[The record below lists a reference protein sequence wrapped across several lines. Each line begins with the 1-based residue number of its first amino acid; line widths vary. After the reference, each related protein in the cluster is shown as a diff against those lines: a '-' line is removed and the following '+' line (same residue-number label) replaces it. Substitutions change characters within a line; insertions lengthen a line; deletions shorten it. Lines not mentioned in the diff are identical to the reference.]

1 MAIKKTTYD
10 RDTDYQKK
18 INDAVAAGNY
28 TAAAK
33 YEQARNAKIQG
44 EALNYAQTNKY
55 SSYLPKEY
63 NGVEYDS
70 GTDYMKK
77 IYQAFGKGD
86 YTAASQYERQR
97 NAKIDGE
104 GLPNAKTNYTYTP
117 QYDTQINELFN
128 KLLNRESFSYDT
140 ETDPLYKLYREQY
153 INQGRLAMQDT
164 MGQAAAL
171 TGGYGSSYSQAVGQ
185 QQYDAYLQKLNG
197 VVPELYQLAYS
208 RYQDEGDELKD
219 QYNMYMAKD
228 AQDYDRARIN
238 YAQLQSQMNAAADQ
252 VKAILEVGGSPSAD
266 LVLRSGLSDE
276 YVQTLKNYY
285 AQLAAQTAAQTAAR
299 SGGSSGGGSSGGGGG
314 SSRTYPSDKDYKVN
328 KDGSVSVKKLRQLS
342 YQPDEG
348 IFTWNGN
355 KYNSL
360 NSLVDAWNKNSSLTD
375 DDINVL
381 KRKLKSQTN
390 ISL

>member
-44 EALNYAQTNKY
+44 EALNYAQTNNY

-86 YTAASQYERQR
+86 YTAASQYEQQR
-97 NAKIDGE
+97 NAKIDGD

-228 AQDYDRARIN
+228 AQDYDRAQIN
-238 YAQLQSQMNAAADQ
+238 YAQLQSQMNSAADQ

-285 AQLAAQTAAQTAAR
+285 AQLAAQAAAQSA
-299 SGGSSGGGSSGGGGG
+299 SGGGN
-314 SSRTYPSDKDYKVN
+314 RYPSGKDFKVN
-328 KDGSVSVKKLRQLS
+328 KDGSISVKEVRLLNFD
-342 YQPDEG
+342 PDEG
-348 IFTWNGN
+348 IFTWNGEN
-355 KYNSL
+355 YNSL

>member
-128 KLLNRESFSYDT
+128 KLLNRESFSYDA

-185 QQYDAYLQKLNG
+185 QQYDAYLQKLND

-228 AQDYDRARIN
+228 AQDYDRAQIN

-285 AQLAAQTAAQTAAR
+285 AQLAAQTAAR
-299 SGGSSGGGSSGGGGG
+299 SGGSSGGGGG

-328 KDGSVSVKKLRQLS
+328 KDGSISVKKVRQLS

-348 IFTWNGN
+348 IFTWNGK
-355 KYNSL
+355 KYDSVK
-360 NSLVDAWNKNSSLTD
+360 SLVNAWNNTNLTD
-375 DDINVL
+375 DDAEIL
-381 KRKLKSQTN
+381 KRKLYSQAG
-390 ISL
+390 IRL

>member
-185 QQYDAYLQKLNG
+185 QQYDAYLQKLNS

-228 AQDYDRARIN
+228 AQDYDRAQIN

-299 SGGSSGGGSSGGGGG
+299 SGGSSGGSSGGGGG

-328 KDGSVSVKKLRQLS
+328 KDGSISVKKVRQLS

-348 IFTWNGN
+348 IFTWNGK
-355 KYNSL
+355 KYDSVK
-360 NSLVDAWNKNSSLTD
+360 SLVNAWNNTNLTD
-375 DDINVL
+375 DDAEIL
-381 KRKLKSQTN
+381 KRKLYSQAG
-390 ISL
+390 IRL

>member
-228 AQDYDRARIN
+228 AQDYDRAQIN
-238 YAQLQSQMNAAADQ
+238 YAQLQSQMNASADQ

-285 AQLAAQTAAQTAAR
+285 AQLAAQTAAR
-299 SGGSSGGGSSGGGGG
+299 SGGSSGGGGG

-328 KDGSVSVKKLRQLS
+328 KDGSISVKKVRQLS

-348 IFTWNGN
+348 IFTWNGK
-355 KYNSL
+355 KYDSVK
-360 NSLVDAWNKNSSLTD
+360 SLVNAWNNTNLTD
-375 DDINVL
+375 DDAEIL
-381 KRKLKSQTN
+381 KRKLYSQAG
-390 ISL
+390 IRL

>member
-185 QQYDAYLQKLNG
+185 QQYDAYLQKLNS
-197 VVPELYQLAYS
+197 VVPELYELAYS

-285 AQLAAQTAAQTAAR
+285 AQLAAQTAAR
-299 SGGSSGGGSSGGGGG
+299 SGGSSGGGGG

-328 KDGSVSVKKLRQLS
+328 KDGSISVKKVRQLS

-348 IFTWNGN
+348 IFTWNGK
-355 KYNSL
+355 KYDSVK
-360 NSLVDAWNKNSSLTD
+360 SLVNAWNNTNLTD
-375 DDINVL
+375 DDAEIL
-381 KRKLKSQTN
+381 KRKLYSQAG

>member
-185 QQYDAYLQKLNG
+185 QQYDAYLQKLND

-228 AQDYDRARIN
+228 AQDYDRAQIN

-285 AQLAAQTAAQTAAR
+285 AQLAAQTAAR
-299 SGGSSGGGSSGGGGG
+299 SGGSSGGGGG

-328 KDGSVSVKKLRQLS
+328 KDGSISVKKVRQLS

-348 IFTWNGN
+348 IFTWNGK
-355 KYNSL
+355 KYDSVK
-360 NSLVDAWNKNSSLTD
+360 SLVNAWNNTNLTD
-375 DDINVL
+375 DDAEIL
-381 KRKLKSQTN
+381 KRKLYSQAG
-390 ISL
+390 IRL

>member
-197 VVPELYQLAYS
+197 VVPELYRLAYS

-228 AQDYDRARIN
+228 AQDYDRAQIN

-285 AQLAAQTAAQTAAR
+285 AQLAAQTAAR
-299 SGGSSGGGSSGGGGG
+299 SGGSSGGGGG

-328 KDGSVSVKKLRQLS
+328 KDGSISVKKVRQLS

-348 IFTWNGN
+348 IFTWNGK
-355 KYNSL
+355 KYDSVK
-360 NSLVDAWNKNSSLTD
+360 SLVNAWNNTNLTD
-375 DDINVL
+375 DDAEIL
-381 KRKLKSQTN
+381 KRKLYSQAG
-390 ISL
+390 IRL

>member
-44 EALNYAQTNKY
+44 EALNYAQTNNY

-86 YTAASQYERQR
+86 YTAASQYEQQR

-228 AQDYDRARIN
+228 AQDYDRAQIN
-238 YAQLQSQMNAAADQ
+238 YAQLQSQMNSAADQ

-285 AQLAAQTAAQTAAR
+285 AQLAAQAAAQTAAR
-299 SGGSSGGGSSGGGGG
+299 SGGSGGGGN
-314 SSRTYPSDKDYKVN
+314 RYPSGKDFKVN
-328 KDGSVSVKKLRQLS
+328 KDGSISVKKVRQLNFD
-342 YQPDEG
+342 PDEG
-348 IFTWNGN
+348 IFTWNGEN
-355 KYNSL
+355 YNSL

-381 KRKLKSQTN
+381 KRKLKSQAN

>member
-185 QQYDAYLQKLNG
+185 QQYDAYLQKLND
-197 VVPELYQLAYS
+197 VVPELYELAYS

-238 YAQLQSQMNAAADQ
+238 YEQLQSQMNAAADQ

-285 AQLAAQTAAQTAAR
+285 AQLAAQTAAR
-299 SGGSSGGGSSGGGGG
+299 SGDDDG
-314 SSRTYPSDKDYKVN
+314 SSRSVYPSDKDYRVDSNGDIK
-328 KDGSVSVKKLRQLS
+328 VKKVRQLS

-355 KYNSL
+355 QYTSVD
-360 NSLVDAWNKNSSLTD
+360 SLVDAWSNSSELTND
-375 DDINVL
+375 DLQVL
-381 KRKLKSQTN
+381 ERKLRSQGLKVQHGGKSG
-390 ISL
+390 SF

>member
-104 GLPNAKTNYTYTP
+104 GLPNTKTNYTYTP

-153 INQGRLAMQDT
+153 INKGRLAMQDT

-185 QQYDAYLQKLNG
+185 QQYDAYLQKLNS

-238 YAQLQSQMNAAADQ
+238 YEQLQSQMNAAADQ
-252 VKAILEVGGSPSAD
+252 VKAILEGGGSPSAD

-285 AQLAAQTAAQTAAR
+285 AQLAAQTAAR
-299 SGGSSGGGSSGGGGG
+299 SGGSSGGGGG
-314 SSRTYPSDKDYKVN
+314 SSRTYQSDKDYKVN
-328 KDGSVSVKKLRQLS
+328 KDGSISVKKVRQLS

-348 IFTWNGN
+348 IFTWNGK
-355 KYNSL
+355 KYDSVK
-360 NSLVDAWNKNSSLTD
+360 SLVNAWNNTNLTD
-375 DDINVL
+375 DDAEIL
-381 KRKLKSQTN
+381 KRKLYSQAG

>member
-128 KLLNRESFSYDT
+128 KLLNRESFSYDA

-185 QQYDAYLQKLNG
+185 QQYDAYLQKLND

-228 AQDYDRARIN
+228 AQDYDRAQIN

-285 AQLAAQTAAQTAAR
+285 AQLAAQTAAR
-299 SGGSSGGGSSGGGGG
+299 SGGSSGGGGG

-348 IFTWNGN
+348 IFTWNGK
-355 KYNSL
+355 KYDSL

>member
-128 KLLNRESFSYDT
+128 KLLNRESFSYDA
-140 ETDPLYKLYREQY
+140 EIDPLYKLYREQY

-185 QQYDAYLQKLNG
+185 QQYDAYLQKLND

-228 AQDYDRARIN
+228 AQDYDRAQIN

-285 AQLAAQTAAQTAAR
+285 AQLAAQTAAR
-299 SGGSSGGGSSGGGGG
+299 SGGSSGGGGG

-348 IFTWNGN
+348 IFTWNGK
-355 KYNSL
+355 KYDSL

>member
-44 EALNYAQTNKY
+44 EALNYAQTNNY

-86 YTAASQYERQR
+86 YTAASQYEQQR
-97 NAKIDGE
+97 NAKIDGD

-228 AQDYDRARIN
+228 AQDYDRAQIN
-238 YAQLQSQMNAAADQ
+238 YAQLQSQMNSAADQ

-285 AQLAAQTAAQTAAR
+285 AQLAAQAAAQSA
-299 SGGSSGGGSSGGGGG
+299 GGGGN
-314 SSRTYPSDKDYKVN
+314 RYPSGKDFKVN
-328 KDGSVSVKKLRQLS
+328 KDGSISVKEVRQLNFD
-342 YQPDEG
+342 PDEG
-348 IFTWNGN
+348 IFTWNDN

-360 NSLVDAWNKNSSLTD
+360 NSLVDAWNKDSSLTD

-381 KRKLKSQTN
+381 KRKLKSQAN

>member
-128 KLLNRESFSYDT
+128 KLLNRESFSYDA

-197 VVPELYQLAYS
+197 VVPELYRLAYS

-238 YAQLQSQMNAAADQ
+238 YEQLQSQMNAAADQ

-285 AQLAAQTAAQTAAR
+285 AQLAAQTASR
-299 SGGSSGGGSSGGGGG
+299 SGGSSGGGGG

-328 KDGSVSVKKLRQLS
+328 KDGSISVKKVRQLS

-348 IFTWNGN
+348 IFTWNGK
-355 KYNSL
+355 KYDSVK
-360 NSLVDAWNKNSSLTD
+360 SLVNAWNNTNLTD
-375 DDINVL
+375 DDAEIL
-381 KRKLKSQTN
+381 KRKLYSQAG
-390 ISL
+390 IRL

>member
-128 KLLNRESFSYDT
+128 KLLNRESFSYDA

-228 AQDYDRARIN
+228 AQDYDRAQIN

-285 AQLAAQTAAQTAAR
+285 AQLAAQTAAR
-299 SGGSSGGGSSGGGGG
+299 SGGSSGGGGG

-328 KDGSVSVKKLRQLS
+328 KDGSISVKKVRQLS

-348 IFTWNGN
+348 IFTWNGK
-355 KYNSL
+355 KYDSVK
-360 NSLVDAWNKNSSLTD
+360 SLVNAWNNTNLTD
-375 DDINVL
+375 DDAEIL
-381 KRKLKSQTN
+381 KRKLYSQAG
-390 ISL
+390 IRL

>member
-185 QQYDAYLQKLNG
+185 QQYDAYLQKLND

-228 AQDYDRARIN
+228 AQDYDRAQIN

-285 AQLAAQTAAQTAAR
+285 AQLAAQTEAR
-299 SGGSSGGGSSGGGGG
+299 SGGSSGGGGG

-328 KDGSVSVKKLRQLS
+328 KDGSISVKKVRQLS

-348 IFTWNGN
+348 IFTWNGK
-355 KYNSL
+355 KYDSVK
-360 NSLVDAWNKNSSLTD
+360 SLVNAWNNTNLTD
-375 DDINVL
+375 DDAEIL
-381 KRKLKSQTN
+381 KRKLYSQAG
-390 ISL
+390 IRL

>member
-128 KLLNRESFSYDT
+128 KLLNRESFSYDA

-185 QQYDAYLQKLNG
+185 QQYDAYLQKLND

-228 AQDYDRARIN
+228 AQDYDRAQIN

-285 AQLAAQTAAQTAAR
+285 AQLAAQTAAR
-299 SGGSSGGGSSGGGGG
+299 SGGSSGGGGG

-348 IFTWNGN
+348 IFTWNGK
-355 KYNSL
+355 KYDSVK
-360 NSLVDAWNKNSSLTD
+360 SLVNAWNNTNLTD
-375 DDINVL
+375 DDAEIL
-381 KRKLKSQTN
+381 KRKLYSQAG
-390 ISL
+390 IRL

>member
-185 QQYDAYLQKLNG
+185 QQYDAYLQKLND
-197 VVPELYQLAYS
+197 VVPELYELAYS

-285 AQLAAQTAAQTAAR
+285 AQLAAQTAAR
-299 SGGSSGGGSSGGGGG
+299 SGDDDG
-314 SSRTYPSDKDYKVN
+314 SSRSVYPSDKDYRVDSNGDIK
-328 KDGSVSVKKLRQLS
+328 VKKVRQLS

>member
-86 YTAASQYERQR
+86 YAAASQYERQR

-104 GLPNAKTNYTYTP
+104 RLPNAKTNYTYTP

-185 QQYDAYLQKLNG
+185 QQYDAYLQKLND
-197 VVPELYQLAYS
+197 VVPELYELAYL

-228 AQDYDRARIN
+228 AQDYDRAQIN

-285 AQLAAQTAAQTAAR
+285 AQLAAQTAAR
-299 SGGSSGGGSSGGGGG
+299 SGDDDG
-314 SSRTYPSDKDYKVN
+314 SSRSVYPSDKDYRVDSNGDIK
-328 KDGSVSVKKLRQLS
+328 VKKLRQLS

>member
-44 EALNYAQTNKY
+44 EALNYAQTNNY

-86 YTAASQYERQR
+86 YTAASQYEQQR
-97 NAKIDGE
+97 NAKIDGD

-228 AQDYDRARIN
+228 AQDYDRAQIN
-238 YAQLQSQMNAAADQ
+238 YAQLQSQMNSAADQ

-285 AQLAAQTAAQTAAR
+285 AQLAAQAAAQTAAR
-299 SGGSSGGGSSGGGGG
+299 SGGSGDGGN
-314 SSRTYPSDKDYKVN
+314 RYPSGKDFKVN
-328 KDGSVSVKKLRQLS
+328 KDGSISVKEVRLLNFD
-342 YQPDEG
+342 PDEG
-348 IFTWNGN
+348 IFTWNGEN
-355 KYNSL
+355 YNSL

>member
-228 AQDYDRARIN
+228 AQDYDRAQIN

-285 AQLAAQTAAQTAAR
+285 AQLAAQTEAR
-299 SGGSSGGGSSGGGGG
+299 SGGSSGGGGG

-328 KDGSVSVKKLRQLS
+328 KDGSISVKKVRQLS

-348 IFTWNGN
+348 IFTWNGK
-355 KYNSL
+355 KYDSVK
-360 NSLVDAWNKNSSLTD
+360 SLVNAWNNTNLTD
-375 DDINVL
+375 DDAEIL
-381 KRKLKSQTN
+381 KRKLYSQAG

>member
-104 GLPNAKTNYTYTP
+104 RLPNAKTNYTYTP

-185 QQYDAYLQKLNG
+185 QQYDAYLQKLND
-197 VVPELYQLAYS
+197 VVPELYELAYL

-228 AQDYDRARIN
+228 AQDYDRAQIN

-285 AQLAAQTAAQTAAR
+285 AQLAAQTAAR
-299 SGGSSGGGSSGGGGG
+299 SGDDDG
-314 SSRTYPSDKDYKVN
+314 SSRSVYPSDKDYRVDSNGDIK
-328 KDGSVSVKKLRQLS
+328 VKKLRQLS

>member
-1 MAIKKTTYD
+1 
-10 RDTDYQKK
+10 
-18 INDAVAAGNY
+18 
-28 TAAAK
+28 
-33 YEQARNAKIQG
+33 
-44 EALNYAQTNKY
+44 
-55 SSYLPKEY
+55 
-63 NGVEYDS
+63 
-70 GTDYMKK
+70 
-77 IYQAFGKGD
+77 
-86 YTAASQYERQR
+86 
-97 NAKIDGE
+97 
-104 GLPNAKTNYTYTP
+104 
-117 QYDTQINELFN
+117 
-128 KLLNRESFSYDT
+128 
-140 ETDPLYKLYREQY
+140 
-153 INQGRLAMQDT
+153 

-228 AQDYDRARIN
+228 AQDYDRAQIN

-285 AQLAAQTAAQTAAR
+285 AQLAAQTAAR
-299 SGGSSGGGSSGGGGG
+299 SGGSSGGGGG

-328 KDGSVSVKKLRQLS
+328 KDGSISVKKVRQLS

-348 IFTWNGN
+348 IFTWNGK
-355 KYNSL
+355 KYDSVK
-360 NSLVDAWNKNSSLTD
+360 SLVNAWNNTNLTD
-375 DDINVL
+375 DDAEIL
-381 KRKLKSQTN
+381 KRKLYSQAG
-390 ISL
+390 IRL

>member
-185 QQYDAYLQKLNG
+185 QQYDAYLQKLNS

-228 AQDYDRARIN
+228 AQDYDRAQIN

-285 AQLAAQTAAQTAAR
+285 AQLAAQTAAR
-299 SGGSSGGGSSGGGGG
+299 SGGSSGGGGG

-328 KDGSVSVKKLRQLS
+328 KDGSISVKKVRQLS

-348 IFTWNGN
+348 IFTWNGK
-355 KYNSL
+355 KYDSVK
-360 NSLVDAWNKNSSLTD
+360 SLVNAWNNTNLTD
-375 DDINVL
+375 DAEIL
-381 KRKLKSQTN
+381 KRKLYSQAG

>member
-18 INDAVAAGNY
+18 INDAVAAGDY

-185 QQYDAYLQKLNG
+185 QQYDAYLQKLNS

-228 AQDYDRARIN
+228 AQDYDRAQIN

-285 AQLAAQTAAQTAAR
+285 AQLAAQTAAR
-299 SGGSSGGGSSGGGGG
+299 SGGSSGGGGG

-328 KDGSVSVKKLRQLS
+328 KDGSISVKKVRQLS

-348 IFTWNGN
+348 IFTWNGK
-355 KYNSL
+355 KYDSVK
-360 NSLVDAWNKNSSLTD
+360 SLVNAWNNTNLTD
-375 DDINVL
+375 DDAEIL
-381 KRKLKSQTN
+381 KRKLYSQAG
-390 ISL
+390 IRL

>member
-1 MAIKKTTYD
+1 MAIKKPTYD

-197 VVPELYQLAYS
+197 VVPELYELAYS

-228 AQDYDRARIN
+228 AQDYDRAQIN

-285 AQLAAQTAAQTAAR
+285 AQLAAQTAAR
-299 SGGSSGGGSSGGGGG
+299 SGGSSGGGGG

-328 KDGSVSVKKLRQLS
+328 KDGSVSVKKVRQLS

-348 IFTWNGN
+348 IFTWNGK
-355 KYNSL
+355 KYDSVK
-360 NSLVDAWNKNSSLTD
+360 SLVNAWNNTNLTD
-375 DDINVL
+375 DDAEIL
-381 KRKLKSQTN
+381 KRKLYSQAG
-390 ISL
+390 IRL